1 MSLSVSNHA
10 LKNTYIGNYSVPVVP
25 IVVPP
30 EPIPE
35 PIPDPTPEPIPDNN
49 NTTEPVIPTKTP
61 KLNNIQLGF
70 VVGGSIVGFAAL
82 VVLVLYSV
90 GVCKLKP
97 SGESQAD
104 AENII
109 YTADRTSLMRDARAR
124 AVM

>member
-1 MSLSVSNHA
+1 M
-10 LKNTYIGNYSVPVVP
+10 
-25 IVVPP
+25 
-30 EPIPE
+30 
-35 PIPDPTPEPIPDNN
+35 
-49 NTTEPVIPTKTP
+49 
-61 KLNNIQLGF
+61 QLGF

-104 AENII
+104 AENLI
-109 YTADRTSLMRDARAR
+109 YTSDRTSLMRDARAR